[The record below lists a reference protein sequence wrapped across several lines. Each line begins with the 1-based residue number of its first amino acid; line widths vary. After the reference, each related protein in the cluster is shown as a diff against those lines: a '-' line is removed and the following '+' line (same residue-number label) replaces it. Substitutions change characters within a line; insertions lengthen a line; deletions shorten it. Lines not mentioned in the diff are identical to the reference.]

1 MAPATA
7 ERLFG
12 KSIKRREDPR
22 FITGRGSYVDDL
34 KIPGMTYAAF
44 VRSPHAH
51 ARIRRIDTAAAK
63 AHPGVVAVFTGSDM
77 KGVNSLPCGWDLRK
91 AKNVP
96 GVVQD
101 LAMVPHM
108 PLTSDVARHVGDPVA
123 VVIADSQE
131 AATDAAEKVRVDW
144 EPLPSVTATEKASA
158 SGAATIHADAPGN
171 VAFKWALG
179 DAAATDAAFKNA
191 AVTVKKRIV
200 NQRLVANAMEPR
212 ACVARFDP
220 ATGELTLWVTSQ
232 NPHVHRLLMCAFV
245 LGIPEH
251 KVRVIA
257 PDVGGGFGS
266 KIFLYNEE
274 VVCSW
279 ASRQLQRPIRWTAS
293 RREAY
298 QTDAHG
304 RDHVTEGELALS
316 RDGKILG
323 LRVKTV
329 ANLGAYLSTFAP
341 AVPTFLY
348 GTLLNGVYTIGAIHV
363 EVTGVFTN
371 TTAVDAYR
379 GAGRPEAC
387 YVVERM
393 VDAGAR
399 ALNMDVA
406 DLRRKNFIPKFAG
419 AFQTLVAVTYDSG
432 NYAAA
437 LDKLLQIF
445 DYKKFRT
452 EQAEARKQGKLLGVG
467 FSTYIEACSIA
478 PSKVVGALGAGAG
491 LYESGKVRVHPTGMV
506 TVYTGSHSHGQ
517 GHETTFAQLV
527 ADNLGIPMEQ
537 IEIVHG
543 DTGAIPFGM
552 GTYGSRSASVGGTAI
567 QMSLDKIKEK
577 GKRIAAHLLEASP
590 KDMEYANGQFQVKG
604 VPSKAVPFGAVA
616 LTAYIPHNYPEGLE
630 PGLEETSFYDPS
642 NFCFPFGAHACVV
655 EVDADTGKVKLL
667 RYVAVDD
674 VGNVINPMIV
684 DGMVH
689 GGIAQGVGQALWEG
703 AVYDGESGQLMTGSM
718 MDYAM
723 PKADML
729 PNYETDRTV
738 TPTPVNPLGVKGAGE
753 TGTIAATPAVVNAV
767 VDALAPF
774 GVDHIETM
782 PLTAERVWKTIQAAK
797 ARR

>member
-1 MAPATA
+1 MATTT

-22 FITGRGSYVDDL
+22 FITGRGQYVDDL
-34 KIPGMTYAAF
+34 KLPGMTYAAF

-51 ARIRRIDTAAAK
+51 ARIKSIDVAAAK
-63 AHPGVVAVFTGSDM
+63 AHPGVVAVFTGKDM
-77 KGVNSLPCGWDLRK
+77 TGVNSLPCGWDLRK
-91 AKNVP
+91 AKNIP

-101 LAMVPHM
+101 LVMPPHM
-108 PLTSDVARHVGDPVA
+108 PLTGDVARHVGDPVA
-123 VVIADSQE
+123 VVIADSQ
-131 AATDAAEKVRVDW
+131 AAAIDAAEKVDVAW
-144 EPLPSVTATEKASA
+144 EPLPAVTATDRALA
-158 SGAATIHADAPGN
+158 AGGAQVHADAPGN

-179 DAAATDAAFKNA
+179 DATATDAAFKGA

-212 ACVARFDP
+212 ACVARFDD
-220 ATGELTLWVTSQ
+220 ATGDLTLWVTSQ

-279 ASRQLQRPIRWTAS
+279 ASRQLKRPVRWTS
-293 RREAY
+293 TRREAY
-298 QTDAHG
+298 MTDAQG
-304 RDHVTEGELALS
+304 RDHVTDAELALS
-316 RDGKILG
+316 QDGKILG
-323 LRVKTV
+323 LRVKTT

-348 GTLLNGVYTIGAIHV
+348 GTLLNGVYAIGAIHV

-387 YVVERM
+387 YVLERM
-393 VDAGAR
+393 VDAGAA
-399 ALNMDVA
+399 ALKMDPA
-406 DLRRKNFIPKFAG
+406 ELRKRNFIPKFSG
-419 AFQTLVAVTYDSG
+419 AFQTHVAVVYDSG
-432 NYAAA
+432 NYAGAM
-437 LDKLLQIF
+437 DKLLSIF
-445 DYKKFRT
+445 DYKQFRA
-452 EQAEARKQGKLLGVG
+452 EQEAARRQGRLLGVG

-506 TVYTGSHSHGQ
+506 TVYTGSHAHGQ

-527 ADNLGIPMEQ
+527 ADELQIPIEQ
-537 IEIVHG
+537 VEIVHG
-543 DTGAIPFGM
+543 DTGSVPFGM

-567 QMSLDKIKEK
+567 AMSLQKIKEK
-577 GKRIAAHLLEASP
+577 GKKIAAHLLEASP
-590 KDMEYANGQFQVKG
+590 KDIDYVNGGFQVKG
-604 VPSKAVPFGAVA
+604 VPSKALPFGAVA
-616 LTAYIPHNYPEGLE
+616 LTAYVPHNYPEGLE

-655 EVDADTGKVKLL
+655 EVERETGQVKIV

-674 VGNVINPMIV
+674 VGHVINPMIV

-703 AVYDGESGQLMTGSM
+703 AVYDDRSGQLVTGTM

-729 PNYETDRTV
+729 PNYETERTV
-738 TPTPVNPLGVKGAGE
+738 TPTPVNPLGIKGAGE

-767 VDALAPF
+767 VDALAPL
-774 GVDHIETM
+774 GIDHIETM
-782 PLTAERVWKTIQAAK
+782 PLTPARVWSLINSKK
-797 ARR
+797 G

>member
-1 MAPATA
+1 MATA
-7 ERLFG
+7 TERLFG
-12 KSIKRREDPR
+12 KSVKRREDPR
-22 FITGRGSYVDDL
+22 FITGRGKYVDDL
-34 KIPGMTYAAF
+34 KLPGMTYAAF

-51 ARIRRIDTAAAK
+51 ARIKSIDVAAAK
-63 AHPGVVAVFTGSDM
+63 AHPGVIAVFTGKDM
-77 KGVNSLPCGWDLRK
+77 TGVNSLPCGWDLRT
-91 AKNVP
+91 AKNIP

-101 LAMVPHM
+101 LVMPPHM

-123 VVIADSQE
+123 VVIADTQ
-131 AATDAAEKVRVDW
+131 AAAADAAEKVSVAW
-144 EPLPSVTATEKASA
+144 EPLPAVTATEKATA
-158 SGAATIHADAPGN
+158 PGTVQVHADAPGN

-179 DAAATDAAFKNA
+179 DGAATDAAFKTA

-212 ACVARFDP
+212 ACVARFDE
-220 ATGELTLWVTSQ
+220 ATDELTLWVTSQ

-279 ASRQLQRPIRWTAS
+279 AARQVKRPIRWTSS

-298 QTDAHG
+298 MTDAHG
-304 RDHVTEGELALS
+304 RDHVTDAELALS
-316 RDGKILG
+316 SDGKILG
-323 LRVKTV
+323 LRVKTT

-348 GTLLNGVYTIGAIHV
+348 GTLLNGVYGIGAIHV

-393 VDAGAR
+393 VDAGAA
-399 ALNMDVA
+399 ALKMDPA
-406 DLRRKNFIPKFAG
+406 ELRKKNFIPKFSG
-419 AFQTLVAVTYDSG
+419 AFQTHVAVVYDSG
-432 NYAAA
+432 NYAGA
-437 LDKLLQIF
+437 LDKLLSVF

-452 EQAEARKQGKLLGVG
+452 EQEAARKAGRLLGVG

-506 TVYTGSHSHGQ
+506 TVYTGSHAHGQ

-527 ADNLGIPMEQ
+527 ADELQIPIEQ
-537 IEIVHG
+537 VEIVHG
-543 DTGAIPFGM
+543 DTGSVPFGM

-567 QMSLDKIKEK
+567 HMSLDKIKEK
-577 GKRIAAHLLEASP
+577 GKKIAAHLLEASP
-590 KDMEYANGQFQVKG
+590 KDVEYVNGQFQVMG
-604 VPSKAVPFGAVA
+604 VPSKAIPFGTVA
-616 LTAYIPHNYPEGLE
+616 LTAYVPHNYPEGLE

-655 EVDADTGKVKLL
+655 EIERETGQVKIL

-703 AVYDGESGQLMTGSM
+703 AVYDDRSGQLVTGTM

-729 PNYETDRTV
+729 PFYETDRTV
-738 TPTPVNPLGVKGAGE
+738 TPTPVNPLGIKGAGE

-767 VDALAPF
+767 VDALSPL

-782 PLTAERVWKTIQAAK
+782 PLTAARVWDLMNTKSK
-797 ARR
+797 KG